1 MIKEDIKNEVDFFD
15 YCYENAKKNV
25 NNNWNLSEET
35 IEELDSNFHFVLKEF
50 HKMFDL
56 NNMEELERYY
66 LGERLEKEKLKAL
79 KSLKKSTKIFT
90 VRIEYL
96 ITRRLIH

>member
-25 NNNWNLSEET
+25 INNWNLSKET
-35 IEELDSNFHFVLKEF
+35 TEELDLNFPLVLKEF
-50 HKMFDL
+50 NKMFDL
-56 NNMEELERYY
+56 KNMEELEKYY
-66 LGERLEKEKLKAL
+66 SGERLEKEKSKAL
-79 KSLKKSTKIFT
+79 KSLKNSTKIFT
-90 VRIEYL
+90 ARIEYL

>member
-1 MIKEDIKNEVDFFD
+1 
-15 YCYENAKKNV
+15 
-25 NNNWNLSEET
+25 
-35 IEELDSNFHFVLKEF
+35 
-50 HKMFDL
+50 MFDL